1 MSAPPTETENYMTEK
16 ETITETQI
24 NNLQRFFDASETLF
38 ERFGY
43 QKTTVQDICKA
54 AGMSKPTFYGQFKDK
69 GELFV
74 ALLFDI
80 FGREITDWKNA
91 QPTDADPLNLLLAFI
106 EFYENVLV
114 KKPIFRLIVEDP
126 TVMEKFAWVLHHTAN
141 SPVLTTL
148 RQILQDGID
157 AGQFRR
163 FDPDTALW
171 IIYSILDSMY
181 ILMPMMT
188 GEPGASENPEMAK
201 EVKSFILSGVGV
213 NNEEE

>member
-1 MSAPPTETENYMTEK
+1 MTDYDGLSASQFQNQQKLFNAAE
-16 ETITETQI
+16 Q
-24 NNLQRFFDASETLF
+24 LF

-54 AGMSKPTFYGQFKDK
+54 AELSKPTFYGQFRDK

-80 FGREITDWKNA
+80 FGREITDWKSV

-126 TVMEKFAWVLHHTAN
+126 TVMEKFAWVLHHTTN

-157 AGQFRR
+157 TGQFRKL
-163 FDPDTALW
+163 DPDAVLWMIYAL
-171 IIYSILDSMY
+171 LDSMY
-181 ILMPMMT
+181 ILFPIMT
-188 GEPGASENPEMAK
+188 GQPGAGENPELAK
-201 EVKSFILSGVGV
+201 EVKQFILHGIGA
-213 NNEEE
+213 NDEKQ

>member
-1 MSAPPTETENYMTEK
+1 MSDDKRLTEAHLK
-16 ETITETQI
+16 KQR
-24 NNLQRFFDASETLF
+24 RFFDAAEPLF
-38 ERFGY
+38 ERLGF
-43 QKTTVQDICKA
+43 QKTSVQDVCKA
-54 AGMSKPTFYGQFKDK
+54 AELSKPTFYSQFKNK
-69 GELFV
+69 EELFV
-74 ALLFDI
+74 ALLFDV

-91 QPTDADPLNLLLAFI
+91 QPANAEPLSRLLAFI
-106 EFYENVLV
+106 EFYEDVLM

-126 TVMEKFAWVLHHTAN
+126 MVMEKFAWVLHHTAN

-157 AGQFRR
+157 AGQFRQL
-163 FDPDTALW
+163 DPDVALW

>member
-1 MSAPPTETENYMTEK
+1 MVDHNGLSAS
-16 ETITETQI
+16 Q
-24 NNLQRFFDASETLF
+24 LQNQQKLFNAAEQLF

-43 QKTTVQDICKA
+43 KKTTVIDICKA
-54 AGMSKPTFYGQFKDK
+54 AGMSKPTFYGLFKDK

-74 ALLFDI
+74 ALLFEV
-80 FGREITDWKNA
+80 FGREIKDWKNT
-91 QPTDADPLNLLLAFI
+91 QPTNAEPLSCLLAFI

-148 RQILQDGID
+148 RQILKDGIN
-157 AGQFRR
+157 AGQFRTL
-163 FDPDTALW
+163 DPDAVLWMIYAL
-171 IIYSILDSMY
+171 LDSMY

-188 GEPGASENPEMAK
+188 GEPGAGENPDIAR

-213 NNEEE
+213 NNEE